1 MLHLPQDGELCDVG
15 VSCWSGTTHD
25 SGWGSV
31 QAPGQL
37 AGLNPCQGRP
47 EAQKHGGA
55 LRAGYGCI
63 WFCSS
68 IVVTCICASCLALHS
83 VCYFFGSR
91 SMVKVGLTAVT
102 SLVMS
107 LGLLSDFNSVLGYK
121 LSL

>member
-1 MLHLPQDGELCDVG
+1 MLRLPQGGELSDVG

-25 SGWGSV
+25 SGWGTV
-31 QAPGQL
+31 QAQGQL

-47 EAQKHGGA
+47 EAQKHGVGC
-55 LRAGYGCI
+55 GCI

-68 IVVTCICASCLALHS
+68 IVVTCICASCSPLHS

-102 SLVMS
+102 RLVMS
-107 LGLLSDFNSVLGYK
+107 LGLLSEFNSVLGYK